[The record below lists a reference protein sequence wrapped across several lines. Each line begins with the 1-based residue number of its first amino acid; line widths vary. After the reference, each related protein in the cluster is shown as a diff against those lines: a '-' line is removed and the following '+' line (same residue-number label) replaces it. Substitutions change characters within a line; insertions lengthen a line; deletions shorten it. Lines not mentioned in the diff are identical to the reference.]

1 MLERPSQ
8 LTYSMFPG
16 FLDIVT
22 TFAKAGT
29 VGFSMP
35 ILKSVKNFKSA

>member
-1 MLERPSQ
+1 
-8 LTYSMFPG
+8 MFPG

-35 ILKSVKNFKSA
+35 ILKSVKNFNLLNFSQD